1 MMSIWE
7 HRPLLEYMSSRP
19 AEQLNQL
26 YSSPAVAFALF
37 RFLPEL
43 AQEFFL
49 KALWLKDVGNKWY
62 PVYRHSYLRAIRMGL
77 YRASKLDVVTDCD
90 EKTRKSANKDLGKK
104 ASERWE
110 CILHYLALPSQKSE
124 QGVSSTTKMLF
135 RTAGLTSYDE
145 EQIWTYLLHYFH
157 MQEATGNDITAEIE
171 FLLRLTLCVGS
182 TSSNIGNNHGSGD
195 KERQSSS
202 GRAFRIDETW
212 SEPVKGFLM
221 HLRELGLIFIRKR
234 KDGFFFLTPLLN
246 HLTNTSDTSEMSL
259 EKRNQNGFIV
269 VETNYRVYA
278 YTSSSLQLAILST
291 FTEMLYR

>member
-1 MMSIWE
+1 
-7 HRPLLEYMSSRP
+7 
-19 AEQLNQL
+19 
-26 YSSPAVAFALF
+26 
-37 RFLPEL
+37 
-43 AQEFFL
+43 
-49 KALWLKDVGNKWY
+49 
-62 PVYRHSYLRAIRMGL
+62 MGL

-145 EQIWTYLLHYFH
+145 DGGDIEITSAGFQFLLLSRTEQIWTYLLHYFH
-157 MQEATGNDITAEIE
+157 MQEATGNDITVEIE

-234 KDGFFFLTPLLN
+234 KDGFVFF
-246 HLTNTSDTSEMSL
+246 
-259 EKRNQNGFIV
+259 
-269 VETNYRVYA
+269 
-278 YTSSSLQLAILST
+278 
-291 FTEMLYR
+291 